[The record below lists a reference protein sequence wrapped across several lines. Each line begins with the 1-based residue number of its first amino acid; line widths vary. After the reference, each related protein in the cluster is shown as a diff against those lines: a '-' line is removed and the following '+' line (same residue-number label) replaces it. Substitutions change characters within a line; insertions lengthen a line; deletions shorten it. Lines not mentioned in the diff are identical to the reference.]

1 MFITGSKAFFE
12 GMKDFVPSDTDKIKF
27 SKRENTKLIHIR
39 NRKESIFDWN
49 ENLGKEGIKEHC
61 LKYEN
66 YEFLGMFLVPD
77 IAEYLGVTIED
88 IKDLQEYFHKCDYK
102 HQYLATICDAYIKN
116 NDFKLTATQRTSA
129 YNLYR
134 TTRGLPKISTKK
146 STETTE
152 E

>member
-1 MFITGSKAFFE
+1 MI
-12 GMKDFVPSDTDKIKF
+12 F
-27 SKRENTKLIHIR
+27 SEN
-39 NRKESIFDWN
+39 KETTFYWN
-49 ENLGKEGIKEHC
+49 ETIGKQGIKEHI
-61 LKYEN
+61 LESKRYEP
-66 YEFLGMFLVPD
+66 LCVFLVPE
-77 IAEYLGVTIED
+77 IAEYLGVTIDD
-88 IKDLQEYFHKCDYK
+88 IKELQEYFHLCDAK

-116 NDFKLTATQRTSA
+116 NDFRLTAAQRMSA